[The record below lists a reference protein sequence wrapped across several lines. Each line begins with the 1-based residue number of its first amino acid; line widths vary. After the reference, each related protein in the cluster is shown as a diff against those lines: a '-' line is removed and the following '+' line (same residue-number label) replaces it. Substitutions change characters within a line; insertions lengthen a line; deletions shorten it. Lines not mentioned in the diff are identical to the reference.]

1 MKKVYV
7 SFRAQ
12 LVGLMEI
19 EVSDDFKLSGK
30 HADEIWAELSENYPD
45 QIETDIL
52 NDELQ
57 NLWGIELGGF
67 TIDDLELD
75 SIESVYIQD
84 IEGKTIEEECYID
97 NSPLNL
103 NGINAKQ
110 SIE

>member
-12 LVGLMEI
+12 LVGLMEF

-30 HADEIWAELSENYPD
+30 QADEIWEDLSENYPD

-57 NLWGIELGGF
+57 NLWGIDLGGF

-75 SIESVYIQD
+75 SIESFYIQD
-84 IEGKTIEEECYID
+84 GEGNTSEKEFYIN

-103 NGINAKQ
+103 ELNQ
-110 SIE
+110 

>member
-1 MKKVYV
+1 MKNLTV

-12 LVGLMEI
+12 LVGIMEF

-30 HADEIWAELSENYPD
+30 HADEIWEELCENYPN

-57 NLWGIELGGF
+57 DLWGIDLGGF
-67 TIDDLELD
+67 TIDYLEFD
-75 SIESVYIQD
+75 SIESVRISD
-84 IEGKTIEEECYID
+84 CEGETIEEEDYID

-103 NGINAKQ
+103 G
-110 SIE
+110 